1 MFEVETEKLI
11 NIIKSKTIGFEK
23 KIKLN
28 QIIETGI
35 PKSIKNYFYLESEAL
50 LYRENYFRIDRERF
64 DVTSP
69 EVKRAVLNFDEIL
82 KLNCVFLRNE
92 FILLLEKSVSL
103 ELNFLSKPRW
113 TLIKFI
119 YKDANSKSI
128 DEIAA
133 LMRYFVDYSYYNDIL
148 LGYLAKK
155 DIQRVTIS
163 DFDKL
168 IKKIDASL
176 IKRYSPRETALMAKP
191 LLDFLN
197 YSNNVKSK
205 NIDIDPLIL
214 FYEDKELFGVT
225 SALHLEKEIRG
236 KNSISLEDLALM
248 IERLDDLRK
257 SAPDKEKDFEKS
269 ETGKKEENINTIL
282 DKKFVPKPQ
291 LLEEVD
297 YLSKE
302 ENAEVASN
310 IPEESAGVTIP
321 LIGEID
327 LMPESKFDSQISQ
340 SDQYT
345 DHIEEATKIH
355 DAKRVNEII
364 DDFDYEFTVISGT
377 PHSANSSK
385 VQFFIQEDDEKLFIK
400 KLFNKNE
407 ANYRTTIMELS
418 GCKDWKEAAS
428 YIDNL
433 FIRYDINPYS
443 NTAINFTDKIQI
455 GFLKHNVH

>member
-11 NIIKSKTIGFEK
+11 NISKSKTIGFEK

-155 DIQRVTIS
+155 DI
-163 DFDKL
+163 
-168 IKKIDASL
+168 
-176 IKRYSPRETALMAKP
+176 
-191 LLDFLN
+191 
-197 YSNNVKSK
+197 
-205 NIDIDPLIL
+205 
-214 FYEDKELFGVT
+214 
-225 SALHLEKEIRG
+225 
-236 KNSISLEDLALM
+236 
-248 IERLDDLRK
+248 
-257 SAPDKEKDFEKS
+257 
-269 ETGKKEENINTIL
+269 
-282 DKKFVPKPQ
+282 
-291 LLEEVD
+291 
-297 YLSKE
+297 
-302 ENAEVASN
+302 
-310 IPEESAGVTIP
+310 
-321 LIGEID
+321 
-327 LMPESKFDSQISQ
+327 
-340 SDQYT
+340 
-345 DHIEEATKIH
+345 
-355 DAKRVNEII
+355 
-364 DDFDYEFTVISGT
+364 
-377 PHSANSSK
+377 
-385 VQFFIQEDDEKLFIK
+385 
-400 KLFNKNE
+400 
-407 ANYRTTIMELS
+407 
-418 GCKDWKEAAS
+418 
-428 YIDNL
+428 
-433 FIRYDINPYS
+433 
-443 NTAINFTDKIQI
+443 
-455 GFLKHNVH
+455 